1 MRSPVRLLL
10 LTLAVVMAA
19 AGTAHA
25 ALIGPDLVL
34 PTFTKAQAGGG
45 NAVQA
50 TFNFT
55 PTTFLPPTA
64 ADRQDII
71 ANSLD
76 GGVSTSAS
84 LGSTTNSVPLLLS
97 NGHLYS
103 VTVAG
108 CQSNA
113 LCTSLGPA
121 SFLAVTATTR
131 IDATPPTGTVQ
142 INGGA
147 AFTNSRNVTLGLAAS
162 DPLIDGIAGSSS
174 GVTQYAADIDND
186 GTFPCPIFVIGN
198 QPTDRSGCAGPFG
211 PSAPATLTDG
221 DGPKTV
227 GVRFGD
233 GARNVVAPCTTIFC
247 TIFLGNPILGN
258 ESATATDSIGLDTA
272 KPLAI
277 VTQDRFAVARGG
289 TVVVNSASS
298 VNPNPGSASGIDPT
312 KTTWNFNDGTPVATG
327 AKVSHAY
334 SQVGTFVGEL
344 RVRDRAGNVSD
355 PRSFAVT
362 INAPAGATASGGGS
376 VLGIQGTAAFTI
388 TRLKV
393 RARYARSRLAGA
405 IALSGTSTAAGPLRA
420 QVRAIAGNRLLA
432 TIPLKALAVGGF
444 SRTVK
449 LPATLLPGSYR
460 ITLVGPGGTL
470 ASTLRLLPPREG
482 VIRTGRIAGS
492 RVSFTLAATPAK
504 PLRARLT
511 VRWSQGRRLLGT
523 VPVVSGRTIRA
534 SLPAGA
540 SLGSGRLT
548 AQLRAGSIVVGS
560 ATRRVR

>member
-1 MRSPVRLLL
+1 M
-10 LTLAVVMAA
+10 
-19 AGTAHA
+19 
-25 ALIGPDLVL
+25 
-34 PTFTKAQAGGG
+34 
-45 NAVQA
+45 
-50 TFNFT
+50 
-55 PTTFLPPTA
+55 
-64 ADRQDII
+64 
-71 ANSLD
+71 
-76 GGVSTSAS
+76 
-84 LGSTTNSVPLLLS
+84 PLLLS

-186 GTFPCPIFVIGN
+186 GTFPCPIFIIGN

-247 TIFLGNPILGN
+247 TIFLGSPILGN

-272 KPLAI
+272 KPVAI

-289 TVVVNSASS
+289 TVVVDSASS
-298 VNPNPGSASGIDPT
+298 LDPNPGSASGIDPT

-327 AKVSHAY
+327 AKVSHTYA
-334 SQVGTFVGEL
+334 QVGTFVGEL

-362 INAPAGATASGGGS
+362 VNAPAGTTASGGGS

-393 RARYARSRLAGA
+393 SARYAKSRLTGA

-432 TIPLKALAVGGF
+432 TIPLRALAVGGF

-460 ITLVGPGGTL
+460 IVLVGPGGTL
-470 ASTLRLLPPREG
+470 ALHAPAPAAPRGRDPHRAHRRLPGELHARRNAREAAARPAHGALVAGRAPAGHGAGRLGDDDPRLPAR
-482 VIRTGRIAGS
+482 RR
-492 RVSFTLAATPAK
+492 L
-504 PLRARLT
+504 ARLREAHGAAARR
-511 VRWSQGRRLLGT
+511 VDRGRQRD
-523 VPVVSGRTIRA
+523 
-534 SLPAGA
+534 PAGP
-540 SLGSGRLT
+540 LGDR
-548 AQLRAGSIVVGS
+548 RPS
-560 ATRRVR
+560 ARVR